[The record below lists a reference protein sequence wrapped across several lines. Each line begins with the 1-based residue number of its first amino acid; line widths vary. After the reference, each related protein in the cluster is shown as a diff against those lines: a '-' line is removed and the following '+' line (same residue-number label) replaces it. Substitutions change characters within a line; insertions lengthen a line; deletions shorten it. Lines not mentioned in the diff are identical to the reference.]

1 MYNNTVPYHRPCL
14 LNKCHY
20 FDTSYHHMGW
30 LKCERQIWK
39 LMKYHMQIVHFF
51 LLCYVFP
58 CLLHYTGNENKIF
71 LLRWFDTISVSLIY
85 LFIYI
90 YIYIYIYILLF
101 WLLIFIFIFVM
112 IYNRQKLEIRNCRF
126 INWHLLLTFDLPSQ
140 CVPFHDPEH
149 SHIGIISESSLHTP
163 PLAQQN
169 ILHGSEYKKINEKHI
184 ITTGARG
191 TDQPPFF

>member
-1 MYNNTVPYHRPCL
+1 
-14 LNKCHY
+14 
-20 FDTSYHHMGW
+20 
-30 LKCERQIWK
+30 
-39 LMKYHMQIVHFF
+39 MQIVHFF

-58 CLLHYTGNENKIF
+58 CLFHYTSNGNQIF
-71 LLRWFDTISVSLIY
+71 LLCWFDTISISLIY
-85 LFIYI
+85 FFFFFFFFII
-90 YIYIYIYILLF
+90 ILT
-101 WLLIFIFIFVM
+101 LIFIFIFVM

-169 ILHGSEYKKINEKHI
+169 ILHGSGYKKINEKHI
-184 ITTGARG
+184 ITSRK
-191 TDQPPFF
+191 